1 MSNVAKLAVPLLLIA
16 AAAGAAFYFLNRED
30 VTPIAP
36 HSGDTP
42 VVMQPK
48 AEPKQPAVVAV
59 KQTSNE
65 PDRVVANAAKG
76 NSHSDAAQGVKGR
89 VLHPSGE
96 PAVGI
101 PVLLMENGMSNPI
114 DMFLKNK
121 TGQITPPLATAVTV
135 DDGSFALGILK
146 EGQTVDLRVVS
157 EEHPEL
163 VRSPLTLRGGD
174 WLDAGDLQLEQG
186 LIVQGRVVE
195 TLTKAAVQ
203 NATVYLNASN
213 RTHVMAATP
222 CRERGISV
230 QTYGAGNYRFENAPR
245 QGLIN
250 LVVEAEGYATTNLLN
265 QQIKADGAN
274 EFSLE
279 IERGRTITGVVVD
292 ENGERITGAKV
303 LASGHST
310 KTPQTE
316 TVYSNDE
323 GEFQFPALRSG
334 PYRLTASANRFA
346 EIEMPLVL
354 TDEDV
359 KIVMQKRGSVKLRVL
374 SAKNRPVKVYRLSLK
389 RSFPNNPDN
398 IGNVM
403 DFADRNINPSNYQG
417 EWAIIDGLPS
427 GMFKFQLTEKDHAK
441 TLSEMFTVEQGGDPI
456 EVTVMLTNGAEITGT
471 VIDDL
476 GKPVAGA
483 SVASD
488 MNAGLAANTGIFE
501 IFRTMIPEKHTSR
514 SVRTDSQGR
523 FRISRLSFADY
534 MLRVSHDRYCE
545 GTAINIKLTEEG
557 QTVDAGV
564 IQLTKGT
571 LVEGVTTVDGN
582 PTGQVKVV
590 ISLPTPITPVT
601 REAQPQTPEAMQEAA
616 KRLFSIKVLSDGD
629 GRFTMLKRVPP
640 GTYKVT
646 AARQSADNPFMALLD
661 MKQSEQELII
671 APGQDRAVINFNL
684 SSR

>member
-16 AAAGAAFYFLNRED
+16 AAAGAALYFLNRED

-36 HSGDTP
+36 PSGYTL

-222 CRERGISV
+222 
-230 QTYGAGNYRFENAPR
+230 
-245 QGLIN
+245 
-250 LVVEAEGYATTNLLN
+250 
-265 QQIKADGAN
+265 
-274 EFSLE
+274 
-279 IERGRTITGVVVD
+279 GR
-292 ENGERITGAKV
+292 
-303 LASGHST
+303 
-310 KTPQTE
+310 
-316 TVYSNDE
+316 
-323 GEFQFPALRSG
+323 
-334 PYRLTASANRFA
+334 
-346 EIEMPLVL
+346 
-354 TDEDV
+354 
-359 KIVMQKRGSVKLRVL
+359 
-374 SAKNRPVKVYRLSLK
+374 
-389 RSFPNNPDN
+389 
-398 IGNVM
+398 
-403 DFADRNINPSNYQG
+403 
-417 EWAIIDGLPS
+417 
-427 GMFKFQLTEKDHAK
+427 
-441 TLSEMFTVEQGGDPI
+441 
-456 EVTVMLTNGAEITGT
+456 
-471 VIDDL
+471 
-476 GKPVAGA
+476 
-483 SVASD
+483 
-488 MNAGLAANTGIFE
+488 
-501 IFRTMIPEKHTSR
+501 
-514 SVRTDSQGR
+514 
-523 FRISRLSFADY
+523 
-534 MLRVSHDRYCE
+534 
-545 GTAINIKLTEEG
+545 
-557 QTVDAGV
+557 
-564 IQLTKGT
+564 
-571 LVEGVTTVDGN
+571 
-582 PTGQVKVV
+582 
-590 ISLPTPITPVT
+590 
-601 REAQPQTPEAMQEAA
+601 
-616 KRLFSIKVLSDGD
+616 
-629 GRFTMLKRVPP
+629 
-640 GTYKVT
+640 
-646 AARQSADNPFMALLD
+646 
-661 MKQSEQELII
+661 
-671 APGQDRAVINFNL
+671 
-684 SSR
+684 